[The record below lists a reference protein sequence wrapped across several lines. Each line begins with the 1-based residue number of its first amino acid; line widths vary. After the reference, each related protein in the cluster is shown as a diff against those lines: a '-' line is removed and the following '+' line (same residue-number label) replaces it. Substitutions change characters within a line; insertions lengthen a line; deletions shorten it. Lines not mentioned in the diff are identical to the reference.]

1 MSSQSNTP
9 DNFRLA
15 WMSDFSPGR
24 KLLVLLTPL
33 LLVIVALTQIVR
45 AYTIDQSP
53 WKGGGFGMFA
63 SVDSPGNRELRAYLV
78 TSDYEIE
85 IPVHYNFIIDE
96 GGVMDDVSLARTV
109 PTDANLQQIANQL
122 SKFSWYLNDAETLLP
137 QMIEAARE
145 LNGLKKDE
153 RVVLSMSQ
161 LRDIEDILNG
171 VEEES
176 EEGNSEESDAIDVD
190 APLVADKPADSTDE
204 ESEGIRVEPVR
215 GFGPGMYESIV
226 ADIQKAIDEG
236 KAEEENLTEF
246 QGQHNEE
253 NRLSFTE
260 IRVELWKGEFAGK
273 TATYT
278 FRLYKNV
285 LASAAGDNLD
295 ICVDCQP

>member
-96 GGVMDDVSLARTV
+96 GGVIDDVSLARTV

>member
-1 MSSQSNTP
+1 M
-9 DNFRLA
+9 
-15 WMSDFSPGR
+15 
-24 KLLVLLTPL
+24 
-33 LLVIVALTQIVR
+33 
-45 AYTIDQSP
+45 
-53 WKGGGFGMFA
+53 
-63 SVDSPGNRELRAYLV
+63 
-78 TSDYEIE
+78 
-85 IPVHYNFIIDE
+85 
-96 GGVMDDVSLARTV
+96 
-109 PTDANLQQIANQL
+109 
-122 SKFSWYLNDAETLLP
+122 
-137 QMIEAARE
+137 
-145 LNGLKKDE
+145 NGLKKDE

-253 NRLSFTE
+253 KPS
-260 IRVELWKGEFAGK
+260 ELYGNTSGIMEG
-273 TATYT
+273 
-278 FRLYKNV
+278 
-285 LASAAGDNLD
+285 
-295 ICVDCQP
+295 

>member
-63 SVDSPGNRELRAYLV
+63 SVDSHGNRELRAYLV

-226 ADIQKAIDEG
+226 ADIQKAKDEG

>member
-273 TATYT
+273 TAPYT

>member
-137 QMIEAARE
+137 QMIEAGAR
-145 LNGLKKDE
+145 
-153 RVVLSMSQ
+153 
-161 LRDIEDILNG
+161 IEW
-171 VEEES
+171 
-176 EEGNSEESDAIDVD
+176 
-190 APLVADKPADSTDE
+190 P
-204 ESEGIRVEPVR
+204 
-215 GFGPGMYESIV
+215 
-226 ADIQKAIDEG
+226 QKG
-236 KAEEENLTEF
+236 
-246 QGQHNEE
+246 
-253 NRLSFTE
+253 
-260 IRVELWKGEFAGK
+260 
-273 TATYT
+273 
-278 FRLYKNV
+278 
-285 LASAAGDNLD
+285 
-295 ICVDCQP
+295 

>member
-1 MSSQSNTP
+1 
-9 DNFRLA
+9 
-15 WMSDFSPGR
+15 
-24 KLLVLLTPL
+24 
-33 LLVIVALTQIVR
+33 
-45 AYTIDQSP
+45 
-53 WKGGGFGMFA
+53 
-63 SVDSPGNRELRAYLV
+63 
-78 TSDYEIE
+78 
-85 IPVHYNFIIDE
+85 
-96 GGVMDDVSLARTV
+96 MDDVSLARTV

-226 ADIQKAIDEG
+226 ADIQKAKDEG